1 MQHKIREILKCVQ
14 YIDTIIEHVDE
25 AMMYRIMLYKN
36 SLTKKSI
43 EQQWQWKYKPSFCQ
57 KITFWQ

>member
-25 AMMYRIMLYKN
+25 AMMLYKN